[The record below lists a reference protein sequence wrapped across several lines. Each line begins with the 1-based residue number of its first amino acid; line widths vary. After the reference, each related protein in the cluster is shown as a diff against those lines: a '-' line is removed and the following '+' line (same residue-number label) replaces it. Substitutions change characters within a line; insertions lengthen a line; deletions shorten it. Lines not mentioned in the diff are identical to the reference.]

1 MADRHFRSLFRALHL
16 RREQWTFLLMALLC
30 VSVIVGTALWTR
42 QAEFARVTPTPPIS
56 GDISAAQLLQ
66 QSLDSAQT
74 ATPAPTVSPT
84 VRSVTTPLESM
95 TLLRPFDNTRM
106 RQSSATGLWA
116 LHDAADYAGA
126 EGAKVSAMADGTV
139 ISCADSGVFGA
150 YAEIDHGGG
159 SSCAM
164 RTCRCSTRFARA
176 IRFAPGRR
184 LASSGARCRRNVTC
198 QRTCTCGSSSAI
210 RRLTP
215 KKCCKTAFFQTRKK
229 RRTWGVAFSSKS
241 AYNTTG

>member
-42 QAEFARVTPTPPIS
+42 QGVTPTPPVS

-74 ATPAPTVSPT
+74 ATPTPTTAPTI
-84 VRSVTTPLESM
+84 RSVTTPLESM

-150 YAEIDHGGG
+150 YAEIDHGGVIVRYANL
-159 SSCAM
+159 SM
-164 RTCRCSTRFARA
+164 LYA
-176 IRFAPGRR
+176 IRAGDPVRAGQTIGFIGRTMPEECDLPAHLHLR
-184 LASSGARCRRNVTC
+184 IAVG
-198 QRTCTCGSSSAI
+198 
-210 RRLTP
+210 
-215 KKCCKTAFFQTRKK
+215 
-229 RRTWGVAFSSKS
+229 
-241 AYNTTG
+241 NTTVDPEKVLQNGVFPDP

>member
-1 MADRHFRSLFRALHL
+1 M
-16 RREQWTFLLMALLC
+16 
-30 VSVIVGTALWTR
+30 
-42 QAEFARVTPTPPIS
+42 TPTPPVS

-84 VRSVTTPLESM
+84 VRSVTLPLESM

-139 ISCADSGVFGA
+139 INCADSGVFGA
-150 YAEIDHGGG
+150 YAEIDHGGVLVRYANLG
-159 SSCAM
+159 FIG
-164 RTCRCSTRFARA
+164 RTMPEECDLPAHLHLR
-176 IRFAPGRR
+176 IVVGD
-184 LASSGARCRRNVTC
+184 
-198 QRTCTCGSSSAI
+198 
-210 RRLTP
+210 
-215 KKCCKTAFFQTRKK
+215 TAVDPEKVLQN
-229 RRTWGVAFSSKS
+229 GVFPDP
-241 AYNTTG
+241 

>member
-84 VRSVTTPLESM
+84 VRSVTMPLESM

-139 ISCADSGVFGA
+139 INCADCGIFGA
-150 YAEIDHGGG
+150 YAEL
-159 SSCAM
+159 SM
-164 RTCRCSTRFARA
+164 LYA
-176 IRFAPGRR
+176 IRAGDPVRAGQTIGFIGRTMPEECDLPAHLHLR
-184 LASSGARCRRNVTC
+184 IVVGD
-198 QRTCTCGSSSAI
+198 
-210 RRLTP
+210 
-215 KKCCKTAFFQTRKK
+215 TAVDPEKVLQNGIFPDP
-229 RRTWGVAFSSKS
+229 
-241 AYNTTG
+241 

>member
-106 RQSSATGLWA
+106 RQSSATGLWT

-139 ISCADSGVFGA
+139 INCADSGVFGA
-150 YAEIDHGGG
+150 YAEIDHGGVLVRYANL
-159 SSCAM
+159 SM
-164 RTCRCSTRFARA
+164 LYA
-176 IRFAPGRR
+176 IRAGDPVRAGRR
-184 LASSGARCRRNVTC
+184 LASSGARCRRNVIC
-198 QRTCTCGSSSAI
+198 PHTCTCGLSSAI

-215 KKCCKTAFFQTRKK
+215 KKCCKTAFFLTRKK
-229 RRTWGVAFSSKS
+229 RRTWVLHFH
-241 AYNTTG
+241 

>member
-42 QAEFARVTPTPPIS
+42 QAEFAPPVS

-139 ISCADSGVFGA
+139 INCADSGVFGA
-150 YAEIDHGGG
+150 FAEIDHGGVLVRYANL
-159 SSCAM
+159 SM
-164 RTCRCSTRFARA
+164 LYA
-176 IRFAPGRR
+176 IRAGDPVRAGQTIGFIGRTMPEEYDLPAHLHLR
-184 LASSGARCRRNVTC
+184 IVVGD
-198 QRTCTCGSSSAI
+198 
-210 RRLTP
+210 
-215 KKCCKTAFFQTRKK
+215 TAVDPEKVLQN
-229 RRTWGVAFSSKS
+229 GVFPVP
-241 AYNTTG
+241 

>member
-1 MADRHFRSLFRALHL
+1 MADRHFRSLFHALHL

-139 ISCADSGVFGA
+139 INCADCGILARMRKSTTA
-150 YAEIDHGGG
+150 A

-164 RTCRCSTRFARA
+164 RTCRCSTRFARV

-198 QRTCTCGSSSAI
+198 PHTCTCGSSSAI

-215 KKCCKTAFFQTRKK
+215 KKCCKTAFFLTRKK
-229 RRTWGVAFSSKS
+229 RRTWVLHFH
-241 AYNTTG
+241 

>member
-16 RREQWTFLLMALLC
+16 CREQWTFLLMALLC

-106 RQSSATGLWA
+106 RQSSTTGLWA

-139 ISCADSGVFGA
+139 INCADSGIFGA
-150 YAEIDHGGG
+150 YAEIDHGGVLVRYANL
-159 SSCAM
+159 SM
-164 RTCRCSTRFARA
+164 LYA
-176 IRFAPGRR
+176 IRAGDPVRAGQTIGFIGRTMPEECDLPAHLHLR
-184 LASSGARCRRNVTC
+184 IIVGD
-198 QRTCTCGSSSAI
+198 
-210 RRLTP
+210 
-215 KKCCKTAFFQTRKK
+215 TAVDPEKVLQN
-229 RRTWGVAFSSKS
+229 GVFPDP
-241 AYNTTG
+241 

>member
-30 VSVIVGTALWTR
+30 VSVIVGTA
-42 QAEFARVTPTPPIS
+42 PPPVS

-74 ATPAPTVSPT
+74 ATPAPTTAPT
-84 VRSVTTPLESM
+84 NRSVTMPLESM

-139 ISCADSGVFGA
+139 ISCAESGVFGA
-150 YAEIDHGGG
+150 YAEVDHGGVLVRYANL
-159 SSCAM
+159 SM
-164 RTCRCSTRFARA
+164 LYA
-176 IRFAPGRR
+176 IRAGDPVRAGQTIGFIGRTMPEECDLPAHLHLR
-184 LASSGARCRRNVTC
+184 IVVGN
-198 QRTCTCGSSSAI
+198 
-210 RRLTP
+210 
-215 KKCCKTAFFQTRKK
+215 TAVDPEKVLQN
-229 RRTWGVAFSSKS
+229 GVFPDP
-241 AYNTTG
+241 

>member
-42 QAEFARVTPTPPIS
+42 QAEFARVTPTPPVS

-74 ATPAPTVSPT
+74 STPAPTTAPT
-84 VRSVTTPLESM
+84 IRSVTTPLESM

-139 ISCADSGVFGA
+139 INCADSGVFGA
-150 YAEIDHGGG
+150 YAEIDHGGVLVRYANL
-159 SSCAM
+159 SM
-164 RTCRCSTRFARA
+164 LYA
-176 IRFAPGRR
+176 IRAGDPVRAGQTIGFIGRTMPEECDLPAHLHLR
-184 LASSGARCRRNVTC
+184 IVVGD
-198 QRTCTCGSSSAI
+198 
-210 RRLTP
+210 
-215 KKCCKTAFFQTRKK
+215 TAVDPEKVLQNGVFLSRKK
-229 RRTWGVAFSSKS
+229 DAHGCCIFIEIGV
-241 AYNTTG
+241 

>member
-42 QAEFARVTPTPPIS
+42 QAEFARVTPTPPVS

-139 ISCADSGVFGA
+139 ISCADSGVFGCVCGNRPRRRHRA
-150 YAEIDHGGG
+150 LCEPVDALRDSRRRSGSRRADDWLHRAHDAGG
-159 SSCAM
+159 
-164 RTCRCSTRFARA
+164 
-176 IRFAPGRR
+176 I
-184 LASSGARCRRNVTC
+184 
-198 QRTCTCGSSSAI
+198 
-210 RRLTP
+210 
-215 KKCCKTAFFQTRKK
+215 
-229 RRTWGVAFSSKS
+229 
-241 AYNTTG
+241 

>member
-42 QAEFARVTPTPPIS
+42 QAEFARVTPPVS

-84 VRSVTTPLESM
+84 VRSVTMPLESM

-150 YAEIDHGGG
+150 YAEIDHCGVIVRYANL
-159 SSCAM
+159 SM
-164 RTCRCSTRFARA
+164 LYA
-176 IRFAPGRR
+176 IRAGDPVRAGQTIGFIGRTMPEECDLPAHLHLR
-184 LASSGARCRRNVTC
+184 IVVGD
-198 QRTCTCGSSSAI
+198 
-210 RRLTP
+210 
-215 KKCCKTAFFQTRKK
+215 TAVDPEKVLQN
-229 RRTWGVAFSSKS
+229 GVFPDP
-241 AYNTTG
+241 

>member
-74 ATPAPTVSPT
+74 ATPAPTTAPT
-84 VRSVTTPLESM
+84 NRSVTTPLESM

-139 ISCADSGVFGA
+139 INCADSGVFGA
-150 YAEIDHGGG
+150 YAEKIGRA
-159 SSCAM
+159 SC
-164 RTCRCSTRFARA
+164 RER
-176 IRFAPGRR
+176 
-184 LASSGARCRRNVTC
+184 V
-198 QRTCTCGSSSAI
+198 
-210 RRLTP
+210 
-215 KKCCKTAFFQTRKK
+215 
-229 RRTWGVAFSSKS
+229 
-241 AYNTTG
+241 

>member
-42 QAEFARVTPTPPIS
+42 QAEFARVTPTPPVS

-126 EGAKVSAMADGTV
+126 EGTKVSAMADGTV
-139 ISCADSGVFGA
+139 INCAERRFRRVCGNRPWRRPRALCEPVNALRDSRGRSGSRWA
-150 YAEIDHGGG
+150 DDWLHRAHDAGG
-159 SSCAM
+159 M
-164 RTCRCSTRFARA
+164 
-176 IRFAPGRR
+176 
-184 LASSGARCRRNVTC
+184 
-198 QRTCTCGSSSAI
+198 
-210 RRLTP
+210 
-215 KKCCKTAFFQTRKK
+215 
-229 RRTWGVAFSSKS
+229 
-241 AYNTTG
+241 

>member
-16 RREQWTFLLMALLC
+16 RREQCTFLLMALLC

-74 ATPAPTVSPT
+74 ATPAPTTAPT
-84 VRSVTTPLESM
+84 NRSVTMPLESM

-116 LHDAADYAGA
+116 LHDAADYAG
-126 EGAKVSAMADGTV
+126 
-139 ISCADSGVFGA
+139 
-150 YAEIDHGGG
+150 
-159 SSCAM
+159 
-164 RTCRCSTRFARA
+164 FAL
-176 IRFAPGRR
+176 GRR

-198 QRTCTCGSSSAI
+198 LHTCTCGLSSAI

-215 KKCCKTAFFQTRKK
+215 KKCCKTAFFLTRKK
-229 RRTWGVAFSSKS
+229 RRTWVLHFHRNRRIIQQVKLVL
-241 AYNTTG
+241 

>member
-1 MADRHFRSLFRALHL
+1 MADRHFRSLFHALHL

-42 QAEFARVTPTPPIS
+42 QAEFARVTPT
-56 GDISAAQLLQ
+56 
-66 QSLDSAQT
+66 
-74 ATPAPTVSPT
+74 PTVSPT

-150 YAEIDHGGG
+150 YAEIDHGGVLVRYANL
-159 SSCAM
+159 SM
-164 RTCRCSTRFARA
+164 LYA
-176 IRFAPGRR
+176 IRAGDPVRAGQTIGFIGRTMPEECDLPAHLHLR
-184 LASSGARCRRNVTC
+184 IVVGD
-198 QRTCTCGSSSAI
+198 
-210 RRLTP
+210 
-215 KKCCKTAFFQTRKK
+215 TAVDPEKVLQN
-229 RRTWGVAFSSKS
+229 GVFPDP
-241 AYNTTG
+241 

>member
-42 QAEFARVTPTPPIS
+42 QAEFARVTPTPPVS
-56 GDISAAQLLQ
+56 SDISAAQLLQ

-84 VRSVTTPLESM
+84 VRSVTMPLESM

-139 ISCADSGVFGA
+139 INCADSGVFGA
-150 YAEIDHGGG
+150 YAEIDHGGVLVRY
-159 SSCAM
+159 ANL
-164 RTCRCSTRFARA
+164 
-176 IRFAPGRR
+176 FAPGRR

-198 QRTCTCGSSSAI
+198 LRTCTCGLSSAI

-215 KKCCKTAFFQTRKK
+215 KKCCKAAFFPTRKK
-229 RRTWGVAFSSKS
+229 RRTWVLHFHR
-241 AYNTTG
+241 NRRIIQQVELVL